1 MTSFATVELKRCP
14 GWRHA
19 GYEGHAAHTLPA
31 TLEYFHRSLTKHDGL
46 NPQCKVCTRGYQLR
60 ARTVWNSQR
69 AFRKAANEA
78 KVAL

>member
-19 GYEGHAAHTLPA
+19 GYEGHAPHTLPA
-31 TLEYFHRSLTKHDGL
+31 TLEYFHRSVTKHDGL
-46 NPQCKVCTRGYQLR
+46 NPQCKCCTRGYQVR

-69 AFRKAANEA
+69 AIRKAANEA
-78 KVAL
+78 KVAV